1 MKKWIKRAL
10 TMINCLAFGIKYK
23 KGLYIGLG
31 SKIVGGGK
39 IELSDNVKLMPQSML
54 VALGRNGHIEIGDFS
69 EISMYSRIASVGFV
83 KIGNHVLTGPHIF
96 IADYN
101 HEYRDPLKP
110 VMHQGNRFVPKVDGS
125 PNILIGDGTWI
136 GTNVVIVGNVH
147 IGKHC
152 VIGANSVVTKDIPD
166 YCVAVGQP
174 AKVVRRYSFEKGEW
188 VKVLQ
193 KPTQGAG

>member
-1 MKKWIKRAL
+1 
-10 TMINCLAFGIKYK
+10 
-23 KGLYIGLG
+23 
-31 SKIVGGGK
+31 
-39 IELSDNVKLMPQSML
+39 ML

-188 VKVLQ
+188 VKVAPN
-193 KPTQGAG
+193 PTHGAG